1 MMTTRRPDVKDDDQF
16 YTAAA
21 CRVLGICYNTL
32 AKYDALGYIDSMMRN
47 GRKVYSGKQ
56 IKRCYDSISLL

>member
-1 MMTTRRPDVKDDDQF
+1 MMTTRRPDVRDDDQF
-16 YTAAA
+16 CTSAA
-21 CRVLGICYNTL
+21 CRVLGICRNTL
-32 AKYDALGYIDSMMRN
+32 AKYDALGYIDSMMRH